1 MIFIFSHPMNDTF
14 FLDQVCYERQE
25 KKSVFIC
32 RFKWLW
38 RTLKCEKYV
47 VLMFSGVHKL
57 IISWLKSHIWFWS
70 IYHFICNLKFMP
82 STQQRMT
89 ILKSKAKQNFLTPWF
104 WFVENEI
111 LLNLVKQ
118 MYIFDILMVWNS
130 SKSKNHIPPTMYRFI
145 CEEMLII
152 KWKSY

>member
-1 MIFIFSHPMNDTF
+1 MIFVFSHPMKDTF
-14 FLDQVCYERQE
+14 FLCQVCNERQE

-47 VLMFSGVHKL
+47 VLMFSCVHKL
-57 IISWLKSHIWFWS
+57 IFSLLKSHILFWS
-70 IYHFICNLKFMP
+70 TYHFFCNLKCIMP

-89 ILKSKAKQNFLTPWF
+89 ILKSKTKKKILTPWF

-111 LLNLVKQ
+111 LQNLVKQ
-118 MYIFDILMVWNS
+118 MDIFDIHNGV
-130 SKSKNHIPPTMYRFI
+130 KFI
-145 CEEMLII
+145 
-152 KWKSY
+152 KK

>member
-1 MIFIFSHPMNDTF
+1 MIFVFSHPMKDTF

-25 KKSVFIC
+25 KKSVFTC

-47 VLMFSGVHKL
+47 VLMFSCVYRL
-57 IISWLKSHIWFWS
+57 IFSWLKSHILFWS
-70 IYHFICNLKFMP
+70 IYQIFFNLKFIMP
-82 STQQRMT
+82 STRQRMT
-89 ILKSKAKQNFLTPWF
+89 ILKSKTKQNFLRPRF

-118 MYIFDILMVWNS
+118 MCIFDIHNGV
-130 SKSKNHIPPTMYRFI
+130 KFI
-145 CEEMLII
+145 E
-152 KWKSY
+152 K